1 MKSANENAATI
12 LDKLKLT
19 YNKTRQLVI
28 TQELSE
34 ISSAFNVLK
43 ILKQKR
49 EQSED

>member
-1 MKSANENAATI
+1 MISGCDTTKHASSSS
-12 LDKLKLT
+12 

-28 TQELSE
+28 TQELAE
-34 ISSAFNVLK
+34 ISSAFNVLN